1 MNKFFSKVNA
11 THKKNQ
17 QHTSLNFKSQY
28 NNQKKIYFFKC
39 TAITSIHQFIN
50 NGAFLGL
57 YTELKSG

>member
-28 NNQKKIYFFKC
+28 NNQKKVDFFKC
-39 TAITSIHQFIN
+39 TANTSIGTSIYKQW
-50 NGAFLGL
+50 GL
-57 YTELKSG
+57 FGVIY

>member
-17 QHTSLNFKSQY
+17 HTSLNFESQY
-28 NNQKKIYFFKC
+28 NNQKKINFFKC
-39 TAITSIHQFIN
+39 ITITSIHQFIN